1 MNTSSKLKVVVFGS
15 INIDI
20 FIKLNR
26 QPLVGE
32 TMMADTVKTG
42 YGGKV
47 NQPTISHK
55 IQGANQAVCCS
66 RLNADTTLLGQIG

>member
-47 NQPTISHK
+47 NQPKSHTNLGCK
-55 IQGANQAVCCS
+55 SSC
-66 RLNADTTLLGQIG
+66 LLFQT

>member
-1 MNTSSKLKVVVFGS
+1 MNISTKLKVVVFGS

-47 NQPTISHK
+47 NTKVIIYFIRVQIKQS
-55 IQGANQAVCCS
+55 AVP
-66 RLNADTTLLGQIG
+66 D

>member
-55 IQGANQAVCCS
+55 FRVQIKLSAVPD
-66 RLNADTTLLGQIG
+66 LMLTLLC

>member
-32 TMMADTVKTG
+32 TMMADTVQTG

-47 NQPTISHK
+47 NELKISHK
-55 IQGANQAVCCS
+55 FRVQIKLSAVPD
-66 RLNADTTLLGQIG
+66 LMLTLLC

>member
-1 MNTSSKLKVVVFGS
+1 MNISKKLKVVVFGS

-26 QPLVGE
+26 QPLIGE

-47 NQPTISHK
+47 NTKVIKYWFRVQIKQS
-55 IQGANQAVCCS
+55 AVP
-66 RLNADTTLLGQIG
+66 D